1 MMPGCYGCRYDGVCN
16 LCNGGVNFMLDWDR
30 PSQLKGEF
38 RFAALQSEVG
48 RALLRRGG
56 RAENDISS
64 IVLATAGALYGS
76 LHACHVQR
84 NGYDYAMV
92 LQYASQC

>member
-1 MMPGCYGCRYDGVCN
+1 
-16 LCNGGVNFMLDWDR
+16 MLDWDR

-48 RALLRRGG
+48 KALLRRGG

-64 IVLATAGALYGS
+64 IVLATAGAHWSHHLKIKRTM
-76 LHACHVQR
+76 L
-84 NGYDYAMV
+84 
-92 LQYASQC
+92 